1 MSRPAFLKT
10 QINLYFL
17 ISVLLAVIPAVLIL
31 CIPLVSLEGSGFQKA
46 GAYIISA
53 VFWLCVILEL
63 WMVRMCNSERL
74 WLERRKVRSRMLAQA
89 GPGVIS
95 FIKTREGLIADVIMF
110 VSLIAVIVI
119 AWIQV
124 RSQWVILSCV
134 SVLYLSFNMHCLLNG
149 KNYRYIKLLS
159 NYKKEHERDEQNK
172 S

>member
-1 MSRPAFLKT
+1 MSRPAVLKT
-10 QINLYFL
+10 QITLYFL

-74 WLERRKVRSRMLAQA
+74 WLERRKVRSRMLDQA

-119 AWIQV
+119 AWTQV
-124 RSQWVILSCV
+124 RSQWAILSCV

-159 NYKKEHERDEQNK
+159 NYKKEHERDE
-172 S
+172 

>member
-159 NYKKEHERDEQNK
+159 NYKKEHERDE
-172 S
+172 

>member
-149 KNYRYIKLLS
+149 KNYRYIKLFS
-159 NYKKEHERDEQNK
+159 NYKKEHERDE
-172 S
+172 

>member
-1 MSRPAFLKT
+1 MNRPTFLKT

-17 ISVLLAVIPAVLIL
+17 ISILLAVIPAVLIM
-31 CIPLVSLEGSGFQKA
+31 CIPLVSLEGSGPQKI
-46 GAYIISA
+46 GAYIMA
-53 VFWLCVILEL
+53 ATFWLCVILEL
-63 WMVRMCNSERL
+63 WMTRMCSSERK
-74 WLERRKVRSRMLAQA
+74 WLERRKVRSRTLTQA
-89 GPGVIS
+89 YPGIIS

-124 RSQWVILSCV
+124 GSQWVILSCV

-159 NYKKEHERDEQNK
+159 NYKKEHERDE
-172 S
+172 

>member
-1 MSRPAFLKT
+1 MSRPAVLKT

-46 GAYIISA
+46 GAYIMSA

-159 NYKKEHERDEQNK
+159 NYKKEHERDE
-172 S
+172 

>member
-1 MSRPAFLKT
+1 MNRPTFLKT

-17 ISVLLAVIPAVLIL
+17 ISILLAVIPAVLIL

-63 WMVRMCNSERL
+63 WMIRMCNSERL
-74 WLERRKVRSRMLAQA
+74 WLERHKVRSRMLAQA

-159 NYKKEHERDEQNK
+159 NYKKEHERDE
-172 S
+172 